1 MKGLKLYLIGGTAAM
16 VLYLLAQYYKPKPT
30 DWSPSY
36 LKEDKIPFGLYIL
49 FHEVERLFPDM
60 KIKTTRLPAYNTLKG
75 QHFKNTAYL
84 FIAGEVKFTNYDYQ
98 ELVRYMRNGNDVFI
112 AAFNL
117 NKELNDKLKIRTNSS
132 LNYTK
137 EKSSPINFVN
147 PVLKGHPDYV
157 FDKGL
162 GDQYFSKIDTLKAT
176 VLVRNAD
183 GEINFVKYSFG
194 KGGLYLLPNPQLLSN
209 YNLLNSRGAEYAAR
223 ALSYLPAPETLIW
236 DENNTRGST
245 DDRDLL
251 RVLFKHTPLR
261 WAYYLALTGLL
272 VFVFFEM
279 KRRQRVIPIV
289 SPLKNS
295 SVDFV
300 RVVGKVYYQQRDNRD
315 IARKKISYFLEH
327 IRSTYRLKTTELD
340 QEFVNVL
347 TVKSGLTE
355 IAVQELFTFIKSLE
369 NAPVVNDQQLI
380 DLNKSIEKFYKQ
392 AQ

>member
-1 MKGLKLYLIGGTAAM
+1 MKGLKLYLIGGALAM
-16 VLYLLAQYYKPKPT
+16 VLYLIAQYYKPKPT
-30 DWSPSY
+30 DWTPSY

-75 QHFKNTAYL
+75 KHFKKTAYL
-84 FIAGEVKFTNYDYQ
+84 FIAGEVKFSSYDYR
-98 ELVRYMRNGNDVFI
+98 ELVQYMRDGNDVFI
-112 AAFNL
+112 ATFNL
-117 NKELNDKLKIRTNSS
+117 NRALSDKLKIRISSS

-137 EKSSPINFVN
+137 EKSTPVNFVN

-176 VLVRNAD
+176 VLGRNAN
-183 GEINFVKYSFG
+183 GEVNFVKYTFG

-209 YNLLNSRGAEYAAR
+209 YNLLNLRGAEYAAR
-223 ALSYLPAPETLIW
+223 ALSYLPTPETLIW

-245 DDRDLL
+245 DDSDIL
-251 RVLFKHTPLR
+251 RVLFKHAPLR

-279 KRRQRVIPIV
+279 KRRQRIIPIV

-315 IARKKISYFLEH
+315 IAHKKISYFLEH
-327 IRSTYRLKTTELD
+327 IRATYRLKTTVLD
-340 QEFVNVL
+340 KEFVNAL
-347 TVKSGLTE
+347 AVKSGLTE
-355 IAVQELFTFIKSLE
+355 IVVQELFILIRGLK
-369 NAPVVNDQQLI
+369 NAPMVNDQQLI